1 MFHATFFLAL
11 TATLQA
17 GYREGITAGKESA
30 LQGGFDQGFAEVGAP
45 LGREIG
51 LLRGFASALLAFLS
65 SSSHANAPTTTQEDH
80 DAFVHEA
87 RIIASELSNIRFTD
101 IAPPD
106 LEAEQHAREHLEAD
120 DPMDDDRDG
129 MIVGDEGLQ
138 QKREMESLEDM
149 MDRITAGAVPKSDRT
164 GRPTMED
171 VKKLGARLE
180 VLAGKVGVAIP
191 QG

>member
-1 MFHATFFLAL
+1 M
-11 TATLQA
+11 
-17 GYREGITAGKESA
+17 
-30 LQGGFDQGFAEVGAP
+30 GAP

-65 SSSHANAPTTTQEDH
+65 SSSNANAPTTTQVDH
-80 DAFVHEA
+80 AALVNEA
-87 RIIASELSNIRFTD
+87 RVIASELSNIRFTD
-101 IAPPD
+101 VAPPD

-129 MIVGDEGLQ
+129 VGDEGPQ

-149 MDRITAGAVPKSDRT
+149 MDRITAGAVSKSDRT
-164 GRPTMED
+164 GRPTLED
-171 VKKLGARLE
+171 VKRLGARLE